1 MPKIKE
7 ENKEETVVVIAVK
20 STYYLIDLMTGQ
32 RRIARV
38 RVRLKKKNETH
49 KGSTTRYRLD
59 GTAQYM
65 SIDGFYFSL
74 TYTSRGGGVAVARR

>member
-32 RRIARV
+32 RRIARA
-38 RVRLKKKNETH
+38 RVRLKKKTKH
-49 KGSTTRYRLD
+49 TRGVPRDIDWMAQHSTCRSTGSIFL
-59 GTAQYM
+59 
-65 SIDGFYFSL
+65 
-74 TYTSRGGGVAVARR
+74 

>member
-32 RRIARV
+32 RRIARA
-38 RVRLKKKNETH
+38 RVRLKNKQKTEHTRGVPRDIDWMAQH
-49 KGSTTRYRLD
+49 STCRSTGS
-59 GTAQYM
+59 
-65 SIDGFYFSL
+65 IFP
-74 TYTSRGGGVAVARR
+74 